1 MKSFILTFLLF
12 LTSQYA
18 SAIVQ
23 ISESNAVDI
32 VKNIHGENA
41 NDYDYY
47 IAVDGNKTYWTVFV
61 DAHPNQLWEH
71 ECFTYKVLRSA
82 SSLSSVSPMEET
94 LLYMPPSCELKPV
107 SVTHRKK
114 SSHKT
119 PTAFSYNPKKA
130 NNKFSEKIHALII
143 SGGGGKVG
151 RGNEEAFW
159 NDCSFIYKT
168 LTRTYGVP
176 KSNITPLMADGN
188 DPKPDIVDFYPYSE
202 KTQNLDLD
210 EDGIDEIK
218 LSATKSNIISAFDS
232 LYRTIPQNHHLLV
245 FIMAHGSK
253 FRVPHHSSFFPWCS
267 NQEDSIRNRRLY
279 DYELADYIRPL
290 TNKGVIV
297 NVAIGSC
304 YSGGFVNALCMDNCI
319 VASASK
325 VDEAARYHDSYEY
338 SEFLLN
344 WTSALNG
351 SSPFIGTVN
360 SDLNNDGII
369 TMEEAFEYA
378 KTNDSFI
385 NLKEGLCETPQYASY
400 PQGLGGSLSFNNI
413 PTLGLSVQKNDIAQY
428 FWNSNSLWVR
438 HQDDNETIHENIYR
452 NNDND
457 KLYIYVKVYNKENID
472 HNGNGQWCHLYWSKA
487 STSLNH
493 EVWNG
498 TESLNKSVNTGGYI
512 TSKKIP
518 AISAGDSTV
527 IKIEWQPP
535 TKIFNSYSL
544 ESETQPIYLNIL
556 ARIAYSDVIDP
567 TQDSMLDFDTR
578 SNNKVS
584 QKNLNIIK
592 STEPNIKPG
601 FFIRNTKETTEI
613 YDIELRPR
621 TSADLELLNQASV
634 QLLMPSN
641 KYDAW
646 INDSIGIISPINP
659 LSLDISDYDTSYTNT
674 YTFALNNTEVKDIN
688 LAAGALKYAY
698 LKIKFYGNYILDGQT
713 FTFDLIQK
721 EKSGN
726 ILGGITVLVNK
737 PAGLLK
743 PISITSTK
751 LESSAYT
758 LSLYEDYS
766 SYTWLDS
773 NNDIIGESPIISVK
787 PMTKKENFSVIV
799 TSEDGELAV
808 GEICLEPSFGIKNIS
823 LDNGSSCLTVELFNK
838 SNDADFLIITSSL
851 EGSEQIRIPLS
862 SNSEVI
868 NVDITALKSDIY
880 VISYISN
887 GEIVNSKKFSM

>member
-47 IAVDGNKTYWTVFV
+47 IAIDGNKTYWTVFV

>member
-1 MKSFILTFLLF
+1 MKSIILTFLLF

-130 NNKFSEKIHALII
+130 NNKFSEKTHALII

-188 DPKPDIVDFYPYSE
+188 DPKPDIVDFYPYSA

-253 FRVPHHSSFFPWCS
+253 LHVPHHSSFFPWCS

-535 TKIFNSYSL
+535 TKIFNSYFL

-556 ARIAYSDVIDP
+556 ARITYSDVIDP

-578 SNNKVS
+578 SNNKVA

-646 INDSIGIISPINP
+646 VNDSSSVISPINP
-659 LSLDISDYDTSYTNT
+659 LSSDISGYEPSSTNT

-751 LESSAYT
+751 LESSTYT

-887 GEIVNSKKFSM
+887 GEIFNSKKFSM